1 MQWMWLVLIMMG
13 FGMMSRHWGGRARD
27 RDRGRLNPDPQV
39 GRDLA
44 EQRDY
49 LETLEARVRELEN
62 RLDFTER
69 LLADRTREDDRL
81 PAGG

>member
-1 MQWMWLVLIMMG
+1 MQWMWIVVIMMG
-13 FGMMSRHWGGRARD
+13 FGMMSRHWGGRT
-27 RDRGRLNPDPQV
+27 RGRHRGQPLPDPQV

-49 LETLEARVRELEN
+49 LEALEARVRELEN

-69 LLADRTREDDRL
+69 LLVERTREGDRL
-81 PAGG
+81 PA